1 MNTALATRSSA
12 SLVRDDTPATKVR
25 PVTTVH
31 DKRWVILAVL
41 CLSLFISVLDDT
53 IMNVTLPSLV
63 RQLGATTSQLQ
74 WIVDAFALVFAGLLL
89 AAGSLADRFGR
100 KPALLIGLA
109 LFATF
114 SALGAAASTSG
125 QLIAARALMGIGAAL
140 IFPTTL
146 AILSNVFTDAKER
159 AHAIGIWSA
168 VTGAAVA
175 RGPIAGGFL
184 LEHFWWGS
192 VLLINVPICA
202 IAIFL
207 GWKILPNSKDSDAP
221 RLDIG
226 GLVLSILAVGTL
238 VYTVIE
244 GPQVG
249 WASSRTMI
257 GFAIAAVAGLAFV
270 VWENGS
276 EHPML
281 DVAVFSNARFSAASA
296 SITAAFFALFGF
308 IFTVTQYLQFVKGYN
323 TLETGVRTLPFAVAT
338 GFAAPFAVK
347 LVRKV
352 GTKYVVAA
360 GLATMAVGFLV
371 TATFS
376 ATTTY
381 TTIAASMVL
390 LGGGLGLIMAPATE
404 SIMGSLPTEKAG
416 VGSAVNDTTRQLG
429 GTLGVAVIGSLFASA
444 YGDKLTAGLQGLLP
458 ERAVTA
464 ARSSIGAA
472 YAVADAAPPDARPL
486 IRRVASDAFLSGFA
500 RGAIVTSGVAL
511 VGSFVALAF
520 LPARSTATEAVNE
533 ADVSSTTLAT
543 SVGAAR

>member
-1 MNTALATRSSA
+1 MSTALATRSSA
-12 SLVRDDTPATKVR
+12 PLVRDDTVPTKVR
-25 PVTTVH
+25 TQSPVH

-100 KPALLIGLA
+100 KPALLTGLA
-109 LFATF
+109 LFAAF

-159 AHAIGIWSA
+159 AQAIGIWSA

-175 RGPIAGGFL
+175 LGPIAGGFL

-207 GWKILPNSKDSDAP
+207 GWRILPNSKDADAP

-257 GFAIAAVAGLAFV
+257 GFAIAALAGLAFV

-347 LVRKV
+347 MVRKI
-352 GTKYVVAA
+352 GTKCVVAA

-371 TATFS
+371 TSTFS
-376 ATTTY
+376 AATTY

-444 YGDKLTAGLQGLLP
+444 YGDKLTAGLRGLLP

-511 VGSFVALAF
+511 VGSIVALAF
-520 LPARSTATEAVNE
+520 LPARATATGTANE
-533 ADVSSTTLAT
+533 LDVCSAMLSTP
-543 SVGAAR
+543 VGAAR

>member
-1 MNTALATRSSA
+1 MSTALDTWSPESPAYSATPAAQADIRSS
-12 SLVRDDTPATKVR
+12 
-25 PVTTVH
+25 VH
-31 DKRWVILAVL
+31 DRRWVILGVL

-100 KPALLIGLA
+100 KPALLTGLA
-109 LFATF
+109 LFAGF

-159 AHAIGIWSA
+159 AQAIGIWSA

-175 RGPIAGGFL
+175 LGPIAGGFL

-207 GWKILPNSKDSDAP
+207 GWKILPNSKDADAP

-226 GLVLSILAVGTL
+226 GLILSIVAVGTL

-249 WASSRTMI
+249 WASNRTFI

-270 VWENGS
+270 IWEHGS

-281 DVAVFSNARFSAASA
+281 DIAVFSNARFSAASA

-338 GFAAPFAVK
+338 GLAAPLAVK
-347 LVRKV
+347 TVRKV

-360 GLATMAVGFLV
+360 GLATMAVGFVV
-371 TATFS
+371 TATFA
-376 ATTTY
+376 ATTSY

-444 YGDKLTAGLQGLLP
+444 YGDKLTSGLRGLLP
-458 ERAVTA
+458 DGALTA

-486 IRRVASDAFLSGFA
+486 IRRAASDAFLTGFS
-500 RGAIVTSGVAL
+500 RGAIVTAGVAV
-511 VGSFVALAF
+511 VGSVIALAF
-520 LPARSTATEAVNE
+520 LPAHTDNAQ
-533 ADVSSTTLAT
+533 
-543 SVGAAR
+543 AAR

>member
-1 MNTALATRSSA
+1 
-12 SLVRDDTPATKVR
+12 
-25 PVTTVH
+25 
-31 DKRWVILAVL
+31 
-41 CLSLFISVLDDT
+41 
-53 IMNVTLPSLV
+53 
-63 RQLGATTSQLQ
+63 
-74 WIVDAFALVFAGLLL
+74 
-89 AAGSLADRFGR
+89 
-100 KPALLIGLA
+100 
-109 LFATF
+109 
-114 SALGAAASTSG
+114 
-125 QLIAARALMGIGAAL
+125 
-140 IFPTTL
+140 
-146 AILSNVFTDAKER
+146 
-159 AHAIGIWSA
+159 
-168 VTGAAVA
+168 
-175 RGPIAGGFL
+175 
-184 LEHFWWGS
+184 
-192 VLLINVPICA
+192 
-202 IAIFL
+202 
-207 GWKILPNSKDSDAP
+207 
-221 RLDIG
+221 
-226 GLVLSILAVGTL
+226 
-238 VYTVIE
+238 
-244 GPQVG
+244 
-249 WASSRTMI
+249 
-257 GFAIAAVAGLAFV
+257 
-270 VWENGS
+270 
-276 EHPML
+276 ML

-347 LVRKV
+347 MVRKI

-444 YGDKLTAGLQGLLP
+444 YGDKLTSGLRGLLP

-472 YAVADAAPPDARPL
+472 YAVADAAPAEARPM
-486 IRRVASDAFLSGFA
+486 IRKVASDAFLSGFA

-520 LPARSTATEAVNE
+520 LPARSTTAEA
-533 ADVSSTTLAT
+533 ADQPDVRPTMLDGSRGSGTMNAGSRHDFFTVIHKGQRKELFAATTLAGTINWEDVTAANDFVALWSKLT
-543 SVGAAR
+543 SMLEAHAAHEHKHFFPLLAQHAPEIVAQVETAHEDLDHELITLTDTIAVRSGQAEPRARPRRVSAGLRIRGQLPASHPRRRNHRHARHLAALHRLRDQRCPPRLSSGPVARWRRTKPSGDSHRDHPSGTGHDSTRSPAGFDRRKSSRPSWPMRTDCSSRPNGTASMNRLNKRRSRGQFRGHVGSTREPASRKRHAERGVLERTTGFEPATLTLAT